1 MTKTGWQWRLKISNS
16 GTTQQFTDMNLTS
29 FPDFTL
35 IEECVLFVK
44 LGVPIFSTEKEM
56 NLQLM
61 GSFYLENFMDSQSL
75 DECNLFSLSVL
86 ENREC
91 QLDTN
96 AF

>member
-1 MTKTGWQWRLKISNS
+1 
-16 GTTQQFTDMNLTS
+16 MNLTS

-35 IEECVLFVK
+35 IEECVLFVNLMAPNFQYRKGKELAANGK
-44 LGVPIFSTEKEM
+44 LS
-56 NLQLM
+56 
-61 GSFYLENFMDSQSL
+61 YLENFMDSQSL